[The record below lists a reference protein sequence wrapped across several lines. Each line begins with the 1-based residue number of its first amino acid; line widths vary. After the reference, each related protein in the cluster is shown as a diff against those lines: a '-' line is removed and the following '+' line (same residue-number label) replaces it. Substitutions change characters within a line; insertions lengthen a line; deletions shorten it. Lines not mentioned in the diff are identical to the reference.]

1 MISSLYGTENSYP
14 STSVTNYNH
23 FSTNLL
29 GSWNATINI
38 RDQRMPGSFT
48 LSELYVLLDVAPA
61 SGKSWQFDIMKNGS
75 TTGVTVTISDTAV
88 TATDSTNS
96 VTFAAG
102 DSISL
107 RSVPSGTPTTGA
119 NLWWNAKCEGT
130 GFPILGGGTS
140 NLSTGSMDTAS
151 PLAVSNTFGTT
162 TNQRDI
168 MIPTAGTFQDLY
180 VELNGTPGSGKS
192 YAFELYKNATTTGL
206 VATVSGTNTTAND
219 TTHSFTVAA
228 GDTVAM
234 TITPSGTPTAR
245 NADWGMV
252 FIPDTDGESFMSYGS
267 AATPSTTLTRYE
279 QPHGYGGN
287 SWNATER
294 QVIIG
299 AYDIINQYV
308 DISVASGA
316 SKSWD
321 FTLRKNAADTTLTTN
336 LANTLTGNTTSTVS
350 TAQGDK
356 LALELTPNS
365 TPTSFGRS
373 KWGATIYV
381 APASATAPPL
391 RMLMGLG
398 T

>member
-1 MISSLYGTENSYP
+1 
-14 STSVTNYNH
+14 
-23 FSTNLL
+23 
-29 GSWNATINI
+29 
-38 RDQRMPGSFT
+38 MPGSFT
-48 LSELYVLLDVAPA
+48 LSNFYVLLDAAPA

-96 VTFAAG
+96 VSFTAG

-107 RSVPSGTPTTGA
+107 RSVPSGTPSTGT
-119 NLWWNAKCEGT
+119 NLWWNAQCEGT
-130 GFPILGGGTS
+130 GFPIMGAGTS
-140 NLSTGSMDTAS
+140 NLSTGSMATAS
-151 PLAVSNTFGTT
+151 PMAVSNTYGTT

-180 VELNGTPGSGKS
+180 VALDASPGASKS
-192 YAFELYKNATTTGL
+192 YAFELYNNAAATGL
-206 VATVSGTNTTAND
+206 VATVSDTNTTAND
-219 TTHSFTVAA
+219 TTNTFTVAA

-267 AATPSTTLTRYE
+267 AATPSTSLTRYE

-299 AYDIINQYV
+299 AYDLTKQYV
-308 DISVASGA
+308 NISVASGA
-316 SKSWD
+316 GKSWD
-321 FTLRKNAADTTLTTN
+321 FTLRKNAADTALTTN
-336 LANTLTGNTTSTVS
+336 LADTTSGNTTASVS
-350 TAQGDK
+350 VAQGDK

-373 KWGATIYV
+373 KWGAVIYV
-381 APASATAPPL
+381 APV
-391 RMLMGLG
+391 GGG
-398 T
+398 TVKDIIQSGIIPFERS